1 MDVPRKDL
9 RQMVEGKY
17 SAFLEFGQEFT
28 NMRSQIDGF
37 NEPPKSLSYTE
48 DFQFAQTA
56 WDVVSPPHPLART
69 MDIDWDDMF
78 QAYNRRSWKGFFCTK
93 CGRLSCRIHWDRFE
107 CANKDCKFT
116 IVPKKR
122 GAFTPEQLADPY
134 IPIFTSKIF
143 GSPASAGIFSKTVG
157 RSTHPHIHL
166 QDLRIA
172 GFGRYFFPKQLADPH
187 IPRFTGPATPY
198 DIVKNEETVKL
209 VTATRIDEYTVR
221 QYKLGDEGMV
231 THMLANL
238 PINAR
243 ECGADWLLKEYQNA
257 DIPFLRYPMHT
268 VQGVTRT
275 AHYT

>member
-1 MDVPRKDL
+1 
-9 RQMVEGKY
+9 
-17 SAFLEFGQEFT
+17 
-28 NMRSQIDGF
+28 
-37 NEPPKSLSYTE
+37 LSYTE

-56 WDVVSPPHPLART
+56 WDVVSPPNPLARA

-116 IVPKKR
+116 IVPKTR
-122 GAFTPEQLADPY
+122 GAF
-134 IPIFTSKIF
+134 K
-143 GSPASAGIFSKTVG
+143 
-157 RSTHPHIHL
+157 
-166 QDLRIA
+166 
-172 GFGRYFFPKQLADPH
+172 PKDLADPH
-187 IPRFTGPATPY
+187 IPRFDGPATPY
-198 DIVKNEETVKL
+198 NIVKNEETVKL
-209 VTATRIDEYTVR
+209 VTAKIIDDYTVR
-221 QYKLGDEGMV
+221 QYKLGDEGIV

-257 DIPFLRYPMHT
+257 HIPFLRYPMHT

-275 AHYT
+275 AHYTYNVGAQYNYVTEQPTVSFEDAPEVVTKALDLIKQNVTKLYPHARFNEVLNVGYFEAQKMGVSNLTTYFIFWGSIANTRV